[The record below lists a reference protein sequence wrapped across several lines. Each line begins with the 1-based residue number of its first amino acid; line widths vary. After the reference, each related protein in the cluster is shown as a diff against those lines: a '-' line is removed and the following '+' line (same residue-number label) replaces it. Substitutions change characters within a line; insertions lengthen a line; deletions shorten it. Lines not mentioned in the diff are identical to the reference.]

1 MRTHPE
7 EKDKATQEGMGLEKF
22 GHSLPSV
29 QKCHMDMTDMLRFAC
44 LYWNNIWLDGFALCE
59 ENYIL

>member
-1 MRTHPE
+1 
-7 EKDKATQEGMGLEKF
+7 MGLEQF
-22 GHSLPSV
+22 GHSLPRV
-29 QKCHMDMTDMLRFAC
+29 TEYHMDMTDMLRFAC